1 MIDQP
6 ERAYAAHQYAS
17 TDRLDA
23 RIAIHRTGRNPRPW
37 HPWVLDHLP
46 LIADQ
51 RVLEVGAGT
60 GALWTAR
67 EPRHPLPRLTLTDAS
82 AGMCAALRRAHPGA
96 QVRQCLAD
104 ALPYPDGSFDGAV
117 ANHMLYHL
125 DDPAAALRELRRV
138 LCPGGW
144 FAASTNSETSMS
156 RLDELVAEAGVPRA
170 TPPELPAFRAENGP
184 DLVAAAF
191 DEVRVHRYD
200 DDLSVPDADLVVD
213 YLTTFAD
220 DLSDSE
226 RAALRAAAQ
235 RVIDAEGALVVP
247 KHVVLITAR
256 RPD

>member
-6 ERAYAAHQYAS
+6 ERAYAARQYAS

-23 RIAIHRTGRNPRPW
+23 RIAIHRTGWNPRPW

-46 LIADQ
+46 LAADQ
-51 RVLEVGAGT
+51 AVLEVGAGT

-67 EPRHPLPRLTLTDAS
+67 EPQHPLPRLTLTDAS
-82 AGMCAALRRAHPGA
+82 PAMCEALRRAHPRA
-96 QVRQCLAD
+96 EVRQCLAD

-138 LCPGGW
+138 LRPAGW
-144 FAASTNSETSMS
+144 FAASTNSRTNLR
-156 RLDELVAEAGVPRA
+156 RLDDLAASAGVPRA
-170 TPPELPAFRAENGP
+170 RPPALPAFTAENGP
-184 DLVAAAF
+184 DLIAAAF
-191 DEVRVHRYD
+191 DDVRVHRYD
-200 DDLSVPDADLVVD
+200 DDLSVPDADLVVG
-213 YLTTFAD
+213 YLATFAD

-226 RAALRAAAQ
+226 RVALRAAAQ
-235 RVIDAEGALVVP
+235 RVIDAEGAFVVA

-256 RPD
+256 RPG